1 LRSEIEVVDSR
12 GNPTVEAELTT
23 GVWVSMLR
31 PGDTIISHHADGNK
45 PDTTQGLKEES
56 AYLFHL
62 LEKDAGCPCK
72 GIYSNSEYLVITEQR
87 CDRAVELQ
95 AMAPSAQLCPVEPP
109 LEFTRLWSSEM
120 AAAAIKE
127 WLFGKVIGRYVT
139 I

>member
-1 LRSEIEVVDSR
+1 MVDSR

-31 PGDTIISHHADGNK
+31 PGDTTISHHADGNK

-87 CDRAVELQ
+87 CDRAVSQ

-120 AAAAIKE
+120 AAAATKE
-127 WLFGKVIGRYVT
+127 WLLGKVIGRYVT